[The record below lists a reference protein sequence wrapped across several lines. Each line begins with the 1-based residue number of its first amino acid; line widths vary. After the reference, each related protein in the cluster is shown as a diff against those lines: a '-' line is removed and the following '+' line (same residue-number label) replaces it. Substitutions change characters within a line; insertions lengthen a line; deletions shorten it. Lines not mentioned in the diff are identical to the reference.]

1 MPPSSAAWPTAPSV
15 AHGASPSTTPSR
27 QAADPQQAAA
37 ASTKVTES
45 LAAQADSPS
54 PPTAYKP
61 SSPSAPTTTTPSLPK
76 GCAVQR
82 NPPFPPPTSDP
93 PLTPPPSGYYKFT
106 TAIQSQTPCFS
117 NLRAKITPPPL
128 TAGLAAIP
136 TDTRLPTSAILNVA
150 WAMGYNVS
158 DPDANKP
165 PLSKPAAIGVGV
177 GAGVV
182 ALLLLG
188 LTAWVCMRV
197 RKKKKA
203 AVAAAPTAGGT
214 GTGGEKYTDSA
225 PVAGPVYGKGYQ
237 SPPPPVSPAS
247 GSPHMGSVGA
257 VSPSG
262 SPPPG
267 AYAAGDYGQHHARQ
281 FSDASSTG
289 DWTIA
294 SGQGLVPGQQ
304 GQGGPYAPPLPMQY
318 QDRYGGQ
325 QQVSEL
331 QEGYGQQR
339 EYGYQGSPS
348 PPLGQQQQ
356 QEYQQ
361 QYSELPPQ
369 EYQGPQVGGGQQQGQ
384 YDGRR

>member
-1 MPPSSAAWPTAPSV
+1 MLSDVSPPPSPNIV
-15 AHGASPSTTPSR
+15 
-27 QAADPQQAAA
+27 
-37 ASTKVTES
+37 
-45 LAAQADSPS
+45 L
-54 PPTAYKP
+54 
-61 SSPSAPTTTTPSLPK
+61 
-76 GCAVQR
+76 
-82 NPPFPPPTSDP
+82 
-93 PLTPPPSGYYKFT
+93 PLTPPPPSGYYKFT

-117 NLRAKITPPPL
+117 NLRDNVTPPPL
-128 TAGLAAIP
+128 TAGLAAVP

-203 AVAAAPTAGGT
+203 AVVAAPAVGGT
-214 GTGGEKYTDSA
+214 QAGEKYTDSA
-225 PVAGPVYGKGYQ
+225 PVAAADPVYGKGYH

-247 GSPHMGSVGA
+247 GSPRMGSVSA

-267 AYAAGDYGQHHARQ
+267 AYAAAAGEYGQQHHARQ

-304 GQGGPYAPPLPMQY
+304 QGQGQGGGPYAPPLPMQY

-325 QQVSEL
+325 QQQQVAEL
-331 QEGYGQQR
+331 QEDYGRQG

-356 QEYQQ
+356 QQQEYHQQ
-361 QYSELPPQ
+361 PYSELPPH
-369 EYQGPQVGGGQQQGQ
+369 EYQGHGPRDGGGQQQGS
-384 YDGRR
+384 YEGWR

>member
-1 MPPSSAAWPTAPSV
+1 MLSNV
-15 AHGASPSTTPSR
+15 
-27 QAADPQQAAA
+27 
-37 ASTKVTES
+37 
-45 LAAQADSPS
+45 S
-54 PPTAYKP
+54 PP
-61 SSPSAPTTTTPSLPK
+61 L
-76 GCAVQR
+76 
-82 NPPFPPPTSDP
+82 P
-93 PLTPPPSGYYKFT
+93 PLPEHLPPTPPPSGYYKFT

-158 DPDANKP
+158 DPDANKA

-197 RKKKKA
+197 RKKKA
-203 AVAAAPTAGGT
+203 AVAAAPAAGGRQA
-214 GTGGEKYTDSA
+214 GEKYTDTA

-237 SPPPPVSPAS
+237 SPPPSVSPAS

-267 AYAAGDYGQHHARQ
+267 AYGSGEYGHHHARL

-304 GQGGPYAPPLPMQY
+304 QGQGQGGGPYAPPLPMQY

-325 QQVSEL
+325 QQQQQVAEL

-339 EYGYQGSPS
+339 DCGYQGSPS

-356 QEYQQ
+356 EYQQ
-361 QYSELPPQ
+361 PYSELPPQ
-369 EYQGPQVGGGQQQGQ
+369 EYQGPRYGGGQQHGQ
-384 YDGRR
+384 YEGWR

>member
-1 MPPSSAAWPTAPSV
+1 
-15 AHGASPSTTPSR
+15 
-27 QAADPQQAAA
+27 
-37 ASTKVTES
+37 
-45 LAAQADSPS
+45 
-54 PPTAYKP
+54 
-61 SSPSAPTTTTPSLPK
+61 
-76 GCAVQR
+76 
-82 NPPFPPPTSDP
+82 
-93 PLTPPPSGYYKFT
+93 
-106 TAIQSQTPCFS
+106 
-117 NLRAKITPPPL
+117 
-128 TAGLAAIP
+128 
-136 TDTRLPTSAILNVA
+136 
-150 WAMGYNVS
+150 MGYNVS

-197 RKKKKA
+197 RKKKKV
-203 AVAAAPTAGGT
+203 AVAAAPAAGGT

-267 AYAAGDYGQHHARQ
+267 AYAGSGAGEFGHHHARQ

-289 DWTIA
+289 DWTIE

-304 GQGGPYAPPLPMQY
+304 QGQGGGPYAPPLPMQY

-325 QQVSEL
+325 QQMAEL
-331 QEGYGQQR
+331 QDDYGQQR
-339 EYGYQGSPS
+339 EYGYQGPPS
-348 PPLGQQQQ
+348 PPPPVGQQ

-361 QYSELPPQ
+361 TYSELPPQ
-369 EYQGPQVGGGQQQGQ
+369 EYQGPRYGGGQQQGH
-384 YDGRR
+384 YEGWR